1 MTNKLQVTLPNFE
14 GPLDL
19 LLHLIKSQELDIYDI
34 PIAEITKQYL
44 NYLEKMQ
51 QLQLEI
57 AGEYF
62 IMASTLLKIKSD
74 VLLPQNDFEEQGIT
88 ETIDPRQELV
98 DQLLTYEIYQKAA
111 HYLEDELQHQP
122 VTLSKEI
129 SIVPEEY
136 PKELADGEIK
146 PQKLADIFSLLLKK
160 VKSEKL
166 TLTKIKPDKFDVKD
180 QVTLVL
186 NQLKT
191 ASSFSFFDFVQEVH
205 VTAVAQLVA
214 IFLAILE
221 LSKNQKIKVLQTK
234 QNDDF
239 VISER
244 GI

>member
-51 QLQLEI
+51 QLQLEV

-74 VLLPQNDFEEQGIT
+74 VLLPQNDFEDQS
-88 ETIDPRQELV
+88 TIEVADPRQELV

-111 HYLEDELQHQP
+111 HYLGDALENQP
-122 VTLSKEI
+122 IALSKEV
-129 SIVPEEY
+129 SVVPDEY
-136 PKELADGEIK
+136 PKELEDGEVK
-146 PQKLADIFSLLLKK
+146 PQKLADIFSVLLKK

-166 TLTKIKPDKFDVKD
+166 TLTKIKPDKYDVKD
-180 QVTLVL
+180 QVNLVM
-186 NQLKT
+186 NQFKKS
-191 ASSFSFFDFVQEVH
+191 SSFSFFYFVHEAKIKTVSH
-205 VTAVAQLVA
+205 LVA
-214 IFLAILE
+214 LFLAILE
-221 LSKNQKIKVLQTK
+221 LSKNQKIKVLQAN

-244 GI
+244 SI